1 MKTTL
6 LIAALIIFLQADSCQ
21 KKREQKSPAI
31 SPTPVESVTKS
42 PTPHRTTDAPS
53 GGSLDPGVWGG
64 RGVSLQIT
72 AAGAE
77 VEFDC
82 AHGTL
87 EQRIISDAEGRFEVT
102 GTFITEGGP
111 VRIPVDGAA
120 PKGSP
125 ATYRGR
131 IAGEQMTLDVT
142 VAGTGAKLMGL
153 SLVRGRPPSLRK
165 CY

>member
-1 MKTTL
+1 MKTIL
-6 LIAALIIFLQADSCQ
+6 LIAALVIFLQTDSCP
-21 KKREQKSPAI
+21 KKREQKPPAS
-31 SPTPVESVTKS
+31 SPTPVESLAKS

-53 GGSLDPGVWGG
+53 GGSVDQGVWGG
-64 RGVSLQIT
+64 RGVALQIT

-82 AHGTL
+82 AHGTIK
-87 EQRIISDAEGRFEVT
+87 QRIISDEEGRFEVT

-111 VRIPVDGAA
+111 VRIPVDGAV

-131 IAGEQMTLDVT
+131 ITGEEMTLDVT
-142 VAGTGAKLMGL
+142 VAGTGAKLTGL
-153 SLVRGRPPSLRK
+153 SLVRGRPASLRK